1 MVSTLVNSPLH
12 PLPKAGW
19 SDETVEGSKLDQH
32 HPAGGVN
39 IPCLIT
45 FARLVLLAVS
55 QLARSS
61 SVKSLVP
68 CFNAACRQ
76 GMRTEGTYV
85 QQYMRRQNVNLARTI
100 DTNWVRH
107 NQNDSIDMAR
117 HLKATMR
124 PLARRLQS
132 RASLA
137 ADDALRDLH
146 PDDASTRSG
155 TTFELSMAAMPD

>member
-1 MVSTLVNSPLH
+1 MVSTLFNSPLH

-76 GMRTEGTYV
+76 GRRTV

-100 DTNWVRH
+100 DTDWVRH

-132 RASLA
+132 RTSLA